1 MSDKFNPQDFGIPAN
16 QLTEVNMAM
25 YNKAIK
31 ELQKVEKYPTPSH
44 KLRYL
49 MNSVTYIN
57 NTFNLN
63 YTEYILH
70 QTDTPSPPAP
80 SLFS

>member
-1 MSDKFNPQDFGIPAN
+1 
-16 QLTEVNMAM
+16 MAM

-57 NTFNLN
+57 NTFNL
-63 YTEYILH
+63 
-70 QTDTPSPPAP
+70 
-80 SLFS
+80 FSSSKEGQVAAADDML